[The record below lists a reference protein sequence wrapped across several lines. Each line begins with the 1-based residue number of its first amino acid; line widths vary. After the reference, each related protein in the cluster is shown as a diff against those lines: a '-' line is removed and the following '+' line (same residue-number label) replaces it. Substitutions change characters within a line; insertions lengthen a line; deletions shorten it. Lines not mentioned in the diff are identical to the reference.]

1 MNTETAQEKRQDSN
15 TAQHSDKRIYA
26 RKIVVDTET
35 TGLDPKQGHR
45 IIELAAIEL
54 EERKVSVRRFHRYLN
69 PDREIDA
76 GAAAVHGLTYERLQN
91 EAKFGDIAT
100 SFLEF
105 IEGAELIIHNAP
117 FDMSFINHELELL
130 GLPPLQN
137 AVLDTLKLAREMY
150 PGKKNSLN
158 ALCNRYEIDNAHRTL
173 HGALLDTEL
182 LAEVYFAMTRGQ
194 KSLLSDDDTPR
205 AHQPLNTSH
214 PKLRVLQANAE
225 ELAEHALQLI
235 AINKESK
242 GACLWLNQ
250 EGT

>member
-1 MNTETAQEKRQDSN
+1 M
-15 TAQHSDKRIYA
+15 

-45 IIELAAIEL
+45 VIELAALEL
-54 EERKVSVRRFHRYLN
+54 DGRKVSLRRFHRYLN
-69 PDREIDA
+69 PEREVDA

-91 EAKFGDIAT
+91 EAKFADIAA

-117 FDMSFINHELELL
+117 FDMGFLNNELSLL

-137 AVLDTLKLAREMY
+137 AVVDTLKVAREMH
-150 PGKKNSLN
+150 PGKKNSLD
-158 ALCNRYEIDNAHRTL
+158 ALCSRYEIDNAHRSL

-194 KSLLSDDDTPR
+194 HSLLDDGDV
-205 AHQPLNTSH
+205 PLMRKPALLSTDAAR
-214 PKLRVLQANAE
+214 PKLRVLQASEE
-225 ELAEHALQLI
+225 ELAEHAQQLLDI
-235 AINKESK
+235 DKASK
-242 GACLWLNQ
+242 GACLWNKL
-250 EGT
+250 EAVS